1 MLCRYFEKVVKWILS
16 NRTSVLFRERLPSC
30 QWNPQSHILVLVPKG
45 LFQTATSSTGC
56 LWWISSLSSCRSR
69 PGPAFPSSK
78 PQWLIMLASSI
89 ATWGDLVNIYLNFR
103 IYTSLT
109 FSPSAFQR
117 GVWSSI
123 RLCTS
128 RYSTSMRTA
137 TFPLQGSIPSRFHAM
152 PSFYFFRISDVTTS
166 YPVVGTTLRMNCTV
180 QVSKDHYRWMILFH
194 QLGTA
199 KSMHSF
205 SLLQLA
211 I

>member
-1 MLCRYFEKVVKWILS
+1 MEPPKSHFSFGANRSLS
-16 NRTSVLFRERLPSC
+16 NHKLQDACGGSPVSAAVVLAQDRPLRHP
-30 QWNPQSHILVLVPKG
+30 
-45 LFQTATSSTGC
+45 
-56 LWWISSLSSCRSR
+56 SLSGSSCWQL
-69 PGPAFPSSK
+69 PLLPEVI
-78 PQWLIMLASSI
+78 QW
-89 ATWGDLVNIYLNFR
+89 IYLNFK

-137 TFPLQGSIPSRFHAM
+137 TFPLQGSKLLNLMRCLHFICSGSLMWRHLILWSGQLFAWIVLYKLAKIITGEW
-152 PSFYFFRISDVTTS
+152 SF
-166 YPVVGTTLRMNCTV
+166 
-180 QVSKDHYRWMILFH
+180 FH